1 MEIQEA
7 EYIMKKHL
15 DEWNDVTGFVQK
27 ETGYYWELLSVMEDA
42 AKDYSEQRLE
52 TRPHETIVML
62 LLRETAM
69 RCRIA
74 FPKNEQDETWF
85 NEGTDKDKCGDF
97 MQRLFNTMEVYYDD

>member
-1 MEIQEA
+1 MNTYETAFEINSELFGGD
-7 EYIMKKHL
+7 EYVWG
-15 DEWNDVTGFVQK
+15 EDVRRVQK
-27 ETGYYWELLSVMEDA
+27 ILER
-42 AKDYSEQRLE
+42 RLE
-52 TRPHETIVML
+52 AGQHETLVML

-85 NEGTDKDKCGDF
+85 NEGTDKDRCGDF